1 MNRRQ
6 KLVQQQFLNN
16 ERAVISRLQYIY
28 DSSLTEIN
36 KKINNLQF
44 KIDDLTETYDWMD
57 DNDPEKAKVRSM
69 IQSKIY
75 QKQYQEQIQDQLEGI
90 LNQMQTKQYL
100 TVSDYLNECY
110 EDGFVG
116 ALFDQHGQGI
126 PLMMPLDQ
134 EAMVN
139 AVQLESKISRGLY
152 TRLGEDVATLKKRIA
167 AEVTRGIATGAGWKQ
182 TAQQLA
188 GQTRI
193 GYNRA
198 IRIART
204 EGHRIQNT
212 ATMNAAYDAKER
224 GADLV
229 KQWDATLDG
238 KTRDSHVAVDGQIRE
253 LDEEFSNGLDYPG
266 DPAGSAAEVI
276 NCRCAMLQRARWAVG
291 DSFTKWNNFTKQ
303 LETFESPESY
313 DEFKKGFFS
322 DENKRYMNYVQQLE
336 KKYGT
341 RDFEKILD
349 RMNTREYNHYS
360 TLMTNNPV
368 YNKNALEKFTKS
380 GIMDLQLFASKEK
393 QYGKKIGK
401 HAEDFGLD
409 AGNPKHRQIVMD
421 MIDDVTENYDVIKTC
436 EWRGQTDEVDLY
448 IKGTTVVIRKKD
460 GEFVTIMG
468 DALENERVKNARIK
482 KIR

>member
-36 KKINNLQF
+36 KKIHDLEF
-44 KIDDLTETYDWMD
+44 KIDDLTEVYDWMD
-57 DNDPEKAKVRSM
+57 DDDPEKEKIRSK

-75 QKQYQEQIQDQLEGI
+75 QKQYQEQLQGQLEGI
-90 LNQMQTKQYL
+90 LKQMQTKQYL
-100 TVSDYLNECY
+100 TISDYLNECY

-116 ALFDQHGQGI
+116 ALFDQHGQGV
-126 PLMMPLDQ
+126 PLMMPLNQ

-139 AVQLESKISRGLY
+139 AVQLESKISQGLY
-152 TRLGEDVATLKKRIA
+152 TRLGEDLATLKKRIA
-167 AEVTRGIATGAGWKQ
+167 AEITRGIATGAGWKQ
-182 TAQQLA
+182 TARQLA

-198 IRIART
+198 VRITRT
-204 EGHRIQNT
+204 EGHRVQNT

-238 KTRDSHVAVDGQIRE
+238 KTRESHVAVDGEIRE
-253 LDEEFSNGLDYPG
+253 LDESFSNGLDYPG
-266 DPAGSAAEVI
+266 DPAGGAAEVV
-276 NCRCAMLQRARWAVG
+276 NCRCAMLQRARWAVEG
-291 DSFTKWNNFTKQ
+291 SFTKWNNFTKQ
-303 LETFESPESY
+303 LETFDSPESY

-322 DENKRYMNYVQQLE
+322 DENKRYMNYVQQME

-360 TLMTNNPV
+360 TLLTNNPV
-368 YNKNALEKFTKS
+368 YNKNALENSVKS

-409 AGNPKHRQIVMD
+409 ASNPEHRQIVMD

-436 EWRGQTDEVDLY
+436 EWRGQADEVDLY
-448 IKGTTVVIRKKD
+448 IKGKTVVIRKKD
-460 GEFVTIMG
+460 GEFITIMG
-468 DALENERVKNARIK
+468 DALKNERVKNARIK